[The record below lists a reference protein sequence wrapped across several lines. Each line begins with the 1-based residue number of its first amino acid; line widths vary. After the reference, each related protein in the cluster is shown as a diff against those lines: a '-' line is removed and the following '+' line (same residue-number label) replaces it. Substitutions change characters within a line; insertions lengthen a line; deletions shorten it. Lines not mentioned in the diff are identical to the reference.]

1 MSAAPAAV
9 FVMPEQG
16 HFQRMRA
23 VIAGLAT
30 RGPVH
35 VFADRRF
42 QEAIEAA
49 GGTFVDMFGKYPL
62 ADADDSSVPVPCR
75 YVTYAGVYAEPVIE
89 ELRRIG
95 PSVVVYDMFAVIAH
109 VAARALGI
117 PYVNVCAGHAVDP
130 ARFLAMVKAVKQKRV
145 SQACHAAVEA
155 LRERHG
161 LLDASPFS
169 YITSGLSPHLNIY
182 CEPPEFITEDER
194 RPLEPL
200 GFYGSLAPTAQ
211 LEARELDTSPSEFG
225 TEPAELQVYVAFGTV
240 VWRYW
245 TEQAASTL
253 TAISEAL
260 AARDDA
266 RAVVSLGGCAVD
278 AELIEAFARPNVTVA
293 RWVDQWRILRDAD
306 VFVTHHGLNSTHE
319 AIYRD
324 VPMISYPFAN
334 DQPGMARRC
343 RELGLA
349 VPLAEEPRGA
359 VTPKDVETALAEV
372 SAERDSLRAGL
383 ARARGWELEVMAR
396 RGAVLDQISSLAET

>member
-1 MSAAPAAV
+1 
-9 FVMPEQG
+9 MPEQG
-16 HFQRMRA
+16 HFQRLRA
-23 VIAGLAT
+23 VIPGLAG

-35 VFADRRF
+35 VFTDRRF
-42 QEAIEAA
+42 QEATEAA
-49 GGTFVDMFGKYPL
+49 GATFVDMFGRYPL
-62 ADADDSSVPVPCR
+62 AEADDSSVPIPCR

-95 PSVVVYDMFAVIAH
+95 PSVVVYDMFAVIGQ

-130 ARFLAMVKAVKQKRV
+130 ARFLRMVEAVKQKQV
-145 SQACHAAVEA
+145 SPACLEAVET

-161 LLDASPFS
+161 LTDASPFS
-169 YITSGLSPHLNIY
+169 YITTGLSPHLNIY
-182 CEPPEFITEDER
+182 CEPPEFVTEAEK

-211 LEARELDTSPSEFG
+211 LEARELDASPSEFG
-225 TEPAELQVYVAFGTV
+225 TEPAGLRVYVAFGTV

-245 TEQAASTL
+245 TEQAVATL
-253 TAISEAL
+253 TAIADAL
-260 AARDDA
+260 SSREDA
-266 RAVVSLGGCAVD
+266 RAVVSLGGCDVD
-278 AELIEAFARPNVTVA
+278 ADLIEAFARPNVTVE

-319 AIYRD
+319 AIYRG

-334 DQPGMARRC
+334 DQPGMARRS

-349 VPLAEEPRGA
+349 VPLVEEPQGR
-359 VTPKDVETALAEV
+359 VTVEDVEAALAEV
-372 SAERDSLRAGL
+372 AANRESLEARLAE
-383 ARARGWELEVMAR
+383 AREWELEVMAR
-396 RGAVLDQISSLAET
+396 RGAVLDRISALAEA